1 MTLVDPDRL
10 AFEAAVYETDIALV
24 AKGQAA
30 TVSLDSFVERIFTGR
45 VTRIKTAAQST
56 GSGTV
61 AFGVRVSFASGD
73 ARLFTGMSGSTDI
86 EVEAIPDALSVP
98 IESVL
103 TDGGRTITL
112 EAWSTLDGPG
122 DSILSYT
129 KFLAQGSFDPAA
141 PFQLHAESRKSSQ
154 LSLSLTQRGGESFQT
169 GDPGLDA
176 AYAARSND
184 PARAAALMRN
194 PRVGELLLRLSG
206 NEAYLDLASDGGR
219 WRVRF
224 GDEDAPLS
232 IARLRDARQ
241 LIGAVLDEL
250 AASGAARKP

>member
-1 MTLVDPDRL
+1 MTSGMIIVVGLL
-10 AFEAAVYETDIALV
+10 AFALV
-24 AKGQAA
+24 AGLLLASNRSQSGPSSGETWQAFAQAA
-30 TVSLDSFVERIFTGR
+30 GGAYSQNPLGR
-45 VTRIKTAAQST
+45 ARKVTFS
-56 GSGTV
+56 
-61 AFGVRVSFASGD
+61 
-73 ARLFTGMSGSTDI
+73 
-86 EVEAIPDALSVP
+86 E
-98 IESVL
+98 
-103 TDGGRTITL
+103 GGRTITL

-194 PRVGELLLRLSG
+194 PRVRELLLRLSG

-232 IARLRDARQ
+232 IARLQDARQ
-241 LIGAVLDEL
+241 LIAAVLDDL

>member
-1 MTLVDPDRL
+1 MTSGMIIVVGLL
-10 AFEAAVYETDIALV
+10 AFALV
-24 AKGQAA
+24 AGLLLASNRSQSGPSSGETWQAFTQAA
-30 TVSLDSFVERIFTGR
+30 GGAYSQNPIGR
-45 VTRIKTAAQST
+45 ARKVTFS
-56 GSGTV
+56 
-61 AFGVRVSFASGD
+61 
-73 ARLFTGMSGSTDI
+73 
-86 EVEAIPDALSVP
+86 E
-98 IESVL
+98 
-103 TDGGRTITL
+103 GGRTITL

-194 PRVGELLLRLSG
+194 PRVRELLLRLSG

-232 IARLRDARQ
+232 IARLQDARQ
-241 LIGAVLDEL
+241 LIAAVLDDL

>member
-1 MTLVDPDRL
+1 MTSGMIIVVGLL
-10 AFEAAVYETDIALV
+10 AFALV
-24 AKGQAA
+24 AGLLLA
-30 TVSLDSFVERIFTGR
+30 SNRS
-45 VTRIKTAAQST
+45 QSAPSSAET
-56 GSGTV
+56 WR
-61 AFGVRVSFASGD
+61 AFAEASGGAYSQNPLGR
-73 ARLFTGMSGSTDI
+73 ARKVTFT
-86 EVEAIPDALSVP
+86 E
-98 IESVL
+98 
-103 TDGGRTITL
+103 GGRTITL

-129 KFLAQGSFDPAA
+129 KFLAQGSFA
-141 PFQLHAESRKSSQ
+141 PLAPYQLHAESRKSSQ
-154 LSLSLTQRGGESFQT
+154 LSLSLTQRGGEPFQT

-176 AYAARSND
+176 AYAARSSD
-184 PARAAALMRN
+184 PARATALLRS
-194 PRVGELLLRLSG
+194 PRVRDVLLRLSG
-206 NEAYLDLASDGGR
+206 NEAYLDLASEGGS